1 MVPQFY
7 LTSIRKCYGAKVA
20 LSIAELKLWPGH
32 LYLLTG
38 PNGSGKSTLLNI
50 LAFLT
55 APDEG
60 DIQFAGNR
68 VTWKKE
74 ELTRLRKK
82 VTLLQQSPFLF
93 SGTVFENVAYGL
105 KVRGIPVGIVQRS
118 VSDSLARVGLDG
130 FETRNV
136 RHLSGGEAR
145 RVAWA
150 RALVLKP
157 EVLLL
162 DEPLANVDTD
172 MTSILEPLIAS
183 QAAEGTTV
191 VMSTHDP
198 QQSLR
203 LRGSEIQLLDGTL
216 EHATQHNDT
225 TPSSRERV

>member
-20 LSIAELKLWPGH
+20 LTVPELELCSGH

-55 APDEG
+55 TPDEG
-60 DIQFAGNR
+60 DIQFAGDR

-74 ELTRLRKK
+74 NLTRLRKR
-82 VTLLQQSPFLF
+82 VTLLQQSPYLF
-93 SGTVFENVAYGL
+93 SGNVFENVAYGL
-105 KVRGIPVGIVQRS
+105 RIRGIPLEIVRRS
-118 VSDSLARVGLDG
+118 ASDSLARVGLDG
-130 FETRNV
+130 FQSRNV
-136 RHLSGGEAR
+136 LHLSGGEAR
-145 RVAWA
+145 RVALA

-172 MTSILEPLIAS
+172 ITSILEPLIAS
-183 QAAEGTTV
+183 LAAEGTTV

-198 QQSLR
+198 QQSVR
-203 LRGSEIQLLDGTL
+203 LQGSVIRLLDGAL
-216 EHATQHNDT
+216 EQAARQNDI
-225 TPSSRERV
+225 PIRP